1 MSILSLF
8 RSLFRR
14 QEAPGQPAEKPVIRR
29 SGTEPTDQN
38 ALGADVL
45 PGTARVPTRARAFSN
60 ILEVPVITE
69 KSTRRQSEGWYTFR
83 VSPHAT
89 KIEIQQAVQEKYRV
103 HVRRVCVSTVQ
114 GKLRRRGRIV
124 GQAPGYRKASVALR
138 AGERIDLQA
147 AST

>member
-1 MSILSLF
+1 MGILSLF

-14 QEAPGQPAEKPVIRR
+14 QEAPGQPVEKVISR
-29 SGTEPTDQN
+29 SGIEPPEQN

-45 PGTARVPTRARAFSN
+45 PGATRAPARARAFSN
-60 ILEVPVITE
+60 ILGAPLITE

-83 VSPHAT
+83 VSPQAT
-89 KIEIQQAVQEKYRV
+89 KIDIRRAVQEKYRV
-103 HVRRVCVSTVQ
+103 HVTRVRVSTVQ

-124 GQAPGYRKASVALR
+124 GQAPGYRKGSVALR

-147 AST
+147 TGA